1 MFPNGWNEALGRH
14 LFDEA
19 LARYI
24 DWREACTAVKATYD
38 EWSGGCGT
46 DRPLLFAAY
55 NAALDQEASAAV
67 RYGGVLSRLATG

>member
-1 MFPNGWNEALGRH
+1 MFRDGRNETLGRH
-14 LFDEA
+14 LFHEA

-24 DWREACTAVKATYD
+24 DWRDACAAVKASYD

-67 RYGGVLSRLATG
+67 QYGGVLSRLATS